1 MDYLPFL
8 MLPVAFVL
16 MFLGVQVAFSMMITA
31 VLFGLVI
38 FGNRVIFQFIE
49 KIEDISSNF
58 VFAAVPL
65 FVFMG
70 AMLEKSGIAD
80 KLFEAIHIWTR
91 RLPGGL
97 ALATVLMCII
107 FAASSGV
114 IGATESVV
122 GLLTIPIMLRYGY
135 DKPLISGTICAGGSL
150 GTIIPPSVVAVV
162 MGPLANQSVGDLLYG
177 MVFPGLIMGALY
189 LVYIFTLC
197 VVRPSAGPR
206 IPREPGEPSFAA
218 KLWIT
223 TRNMVPPVFMIF
235 AVLGSI
241 LLGWASPTE
250 AAAVGAFC
258 SVLLTVLYRNF
269 SWSGL
274 YEALIKTLQIT
285 AMIMTV
291 LLAGTLF
298 TGVFIGG
305 GGINTASLL
314 IAKMALSPWML
325 LGADDADHL
334 HRRLLPRLDL
344 DRPHLRAAVHA
355 ARDPGGLQPGVV
367 LRPVP
372 DHDPDE
378 LSHAADGP
386 GDLLPA
392 RGRAAGDHDRS
403 HVSRRRAVHRAA
415 VLHAR
420 DRDGLPDARDVA
432 AERDAAIPI
441 GASTRPTDAPG
452 AESIP
457 TYWWRAAARPVCPR
471 PPDSPFP
478 PRPQHVLCAAASPG
492 ARAHRVRLTPIK
504 PAPESR

>member
-16 MFLGVQVAFSMMITA
+16 MFLGVQVAFAMMITA
-31 VLFGLVI
+31 VLFGLAI
-38 FGNRVIFQFIE
+38 FSDRVIFQFIE

-80 KLFEAIHIWTR
+80 RLFEAIHIWTR

-97 ALATVLMCII
+97 AIATVLMCII

-122 GLLTIPIMLRYGY
+122 GLLTIPVMLRYGY
-135 DKPLISGTICAGGSL
+135 DKGMISGTICAGGSL

-189 LVYIFTLC
+189 LAYILTLC
-197 VVRPSAGPR
+197 IVRPSNGPR
-206 IPREPGEPSFAA
+206 IPREPGEPSFAQ

-223 TRNMVPPVFMIF
+223 TRNMVPPVIMIF

-250 AAAVGAFC
+250 AAAVGALC
-258 SVLLTVLYRNF
+258 SVLLTMLYRTF

-274 YEALIKTLQIT
+274 YEALIKTLKIT
-285 AMIMTV
+285 AMIMAV

-325 LGADDADHL
+325 LGLMMLIIFIAGFF
-334 HRRLLPRLDL
+334 LDWISIVL
-344 DRPHLRAAVHA
+344 IFVPLFTPLVIQAGFDPVWFCVLFLIMIQTSYLTPPMAPAIFYLRAVAPQEITIVHMY
-355 ARDPGGLQPGVV
+355 RGVV
-367 LRPVP
+367 PFIVLQTLTLVIVLVFPTLVTW
-372 DHDPDE
+372 
-378 LSHAADGP
+378 
-386 GDLLPA
+386 LPTVMLQF
-392 RGRAAGDHDRS
+392 R
-403 HVSRRRAVHRAA
+403 
-415 VLHAR
+415 
-420 DRDGLPDARDVA
+420 
-432 AERDAAIPI
+432 
-441 GASTRPTDAPG
+441 
-452 AESIP
+452 
-457 TYWWRAAARPVCPR
+457 
-471 PPDSPFP
+471 
-478 PRPQHVLCAAASPG
+478 
-492 ARAHRVRLTPIK
+492 
-504 PAPESR
+504 

>member
-31 VLFGLVI
+31 VLFGLAI

-49 KIEDISSNF
+49 KMEDISSNF

-97 ALATVLMCII
+97 ALATVIMCIF

-135 DKPLISGTICAGGSL
+135 DKPLISGVICAGGSL

-162 MGPLANQSVGDLLYG
+162 IGPLANQSVGDLLYG
-177 MVFPGLIMGALY
+177 MVFPGLMMGGLY
-189 LVYIFTLC
+189 LVYIFILC
-197 VVRPSAGPR
+197 VLRPEAGPR
-206 IPREPGEPSFAA
+206 IPRESGEPTFGA

-223 TRNMVPPVFMIF
+223 TRNMVPPVLMIF

-250 AAAVGAFC
+250 AAAVGALC
-258 SVLLTVLYRNF
+258 SVLLTMLYRHF
-269 SWSGL
+269 TWSGL

-285 AMIMTV
+285 TMIMTV

-325 LGADDADHL
+325 LSLMMLIIFIAGFF
-334 HRRLLPRLDL
+334 LDWISIVL
-344 DRPHLRAAVHA
+344 IFVPLFTPLVIQAGFDPVWFCVLFLIMIQTSYLTPPMAPAIFYLRAVAPPEITIRHMY
-355 ARDPGGLQPGVV
+355 RGVV
-367 LRPVP
+367 PFIALQCLTLVIAMVFPITITW
-372 DHDPDE
+372 
-378 LSHAADGP
+378 
-386 GDLLPA
+386 LPSVMLQF
-392 RGRAAGDHDRS
+392 R
-403 HVSRRRAVHRAA
+403 
-415 VLHAR
+415 
-420 DRDGLPDARDVA
+420 
-432 AERDAAIPI
+432 
-441 GASTRPTDAPG
+441 
-452 AESIP
+452 
-457 TYWWRAAARPVCPR
+457 
-471 PPDSPFP
+471 
-478 PRPQHVLCAAASPG
+478 
-492 ARAHRVRLTPIK
+492 
-504 PAPESR
+504 